1 MTIWHRNR
9 RGRGCTTPPCRSQNI
24 ANNTFSEGWLQKSN
38 EFAGLRTAPATHH
51 AKNTANTTF
60 SCGMLQNA
68 GFGTIPCGGGGGGG
82 SEPRTGIIYRYMQK
96 FIAMFWVFW
105 TTVVRQSDFWSQ
117 CRIDLLPLGSKIA
130 GSHFFSHG
138 KQFQNPEKSHPM
150 NFIEILV
157 DFHRIGGSLMVILSS
172 WWLNQP
178 NRKICSPNWILFP
191 KESTTYSYSAYKS
204 KRQCN
209 PQCESTNQVIWH
221 ADFCKKKNGRFCSD
235 PYDIN
240 WTLKHRQSSYSKR
253 GSISTKNLL
262 VTVLWNFTVP
272 VYGCVY
278 IIYGILSSTISSTPQ

>member
-1 MTIWHRNR
+1 MPNQSTHTPLQFIFSPFTRRQPSQNWCDFPVYFGSLMQNVFECQHPTIPPSQHQSISLITAWRSPKKKLELSTNIRFMWGVRIPINLNLLVYTPVDHPVDDICCLRWSEGSTKLR
-9 RGRGCTTPPCRSQNI
+9 RFVSSTSSPTTPFLKRH
-24 ANNTFSEGWLQKSN
+24 TFSNPEIWISDIS
-38 EFAGLRTAPATHH
+38 RP
-51 AKNTANTTF
+51 
-60 SCGMLQNA
+60 
-68 GFGTIPCGGGGGGG
+68 FGRYG
-82 SEPRTGIIYRYMQK
+82 IYRYMQK

-157 DFHRIGGSLMVILSS
+157 DFHRIGVSLMVILSS

-178 NRKICSPNWILFP
+178 KRKICSPNWILFP

-221 ADFCKKKNGRFCSD
+221 ADFC
-235 PYDIN
+235 
-240 WTLKHRQSSYSKR
+240 
-253 GSISTKNLL
+253 
-262 VTVLWNFTVP
+262 
-272 VYGCVY
+272 
-278 IIYGILSSTISSTPQ
+278 